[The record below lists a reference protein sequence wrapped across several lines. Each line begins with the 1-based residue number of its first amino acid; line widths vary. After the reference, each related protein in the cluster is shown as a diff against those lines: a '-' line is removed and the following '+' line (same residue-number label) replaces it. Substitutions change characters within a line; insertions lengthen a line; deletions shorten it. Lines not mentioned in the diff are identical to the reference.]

1 MYNPI
6 SVEGILI
13 NTPPI
18 KEVYNSIYEMKVDK
32 ILDINEEKYLKT
44 IDELQNIDNL

>member
-1 MYNPI
+1 M
-6 SVEGILI
+6 ILI
-13 NTPPI
+13 NIPPI

-44 IDELQNIDNL
+44 IDDKGYYEIFIK